1 MNQKIFK
8 IIGKIFILL
17 FTISF
22 FFCASMVPAQAGTTK
37 LKFGSA
43 IALTGKFA
51 RNGVNLK
58 KAYDLWAEVVN
69 SRGGIEIKGKKY
81 PVEIIYYDD
90 KSDPR
95 TTTKLV
101 EKLITQDKV
110 DLIFGPFSSSCVGP
124 SSTITE
130 KYKVPMIET
139 AGNARKL
146 FTRGFKYLF
155 TTLCPADEIANPQMK
170 MLVKLKP
177 RPKTVAVIAPDR
189 PFYMSA
195 AKGFKEYSE
204 KYGFNVV
211 HYEEYP
217 AELKDITPVLQKV
230 KAKNPDV
237 LMVGSHTVPAMNVM
251 RQSKQIDLNPK
262 AYIFSFGTIAPDFI
276 KEMGKDGEYVFEFS
290 CISANAPFKGP
301 FFRSAK
307 NFLDYFQE
315 KVGVFPDVTQAC
327 AFSAGVSFM
336 TALQQTG
343 ATPPLSEKDRMM
355 VRDELARLDIMTSAG
370 PVRFDSIGFNIAN
383 PLCIYQIQGGK
394 MVCVD
399 PPEWATGKIVYPT
412 PKWSER

>member
-1 MNQKIFK
+1 MNHKNFK
-8 IIGKIFILL
+8 TIGKIFVLL
-17 FTISF
+17 LTISLF
-22 FFCASMVPAQAGTTK
+22 FFASMVPAQAGTTK

-51 RNGVNLK
+51 RNGVNLR
-58 KAYDLWAEVVN
+58 KAYDLWAGVVN

-81 PVEIIYYDD
+81 LVEIIYYDD

-155 TTLCPADEIANPQMK
+155 TTLVPADEIANPQMK

-177 RPKTVAVIAPDR
+177 KPETVAVIAPDR

-204 KYGFNVV
+204 KYGFKVI

-217 AELKDITPVLQKV
+217 AELKDITPILQKV

-251 RQSKQIDLNPK
+251 RQSKQIDFNPK

-276 KEMGKDGEYVFEFS
+276 KEMGKDGEYVFEYS
-290 CISANAPFKGP
+290 GISTNAPFKGP

-307 NFLDYFQE
+307 EFLDYFQE
-315 KVGVFPDVTQAC
+315 KVGVFPDVTQVT
-327 AFSAGVSFM
+327 AFSAGVAFM
-336 TALQQTG
+336 TALQRAG
-343 ATPPLSEKDRMM
+343 ATPPLSEKERMR

-383 PLCIYQIQGGK
+383 PNCIYQNQGGK
-394 MVCVD
+394 LVCVD